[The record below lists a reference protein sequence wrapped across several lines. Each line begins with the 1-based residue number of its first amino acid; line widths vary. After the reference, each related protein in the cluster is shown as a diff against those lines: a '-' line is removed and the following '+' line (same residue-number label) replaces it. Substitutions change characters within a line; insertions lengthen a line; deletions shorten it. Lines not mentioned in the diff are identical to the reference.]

1 VKNIKHIVLRSI
13 LALVVTFVTISLLL
27 VLPFKWLNPPVSA
40 LMIDRWLASEYE
52 LNTTRRWLSWGVMP
66 KEVALAVVTAEDQ
79 RFPLHS
85 GIDLNEIFNA
95 ISAATKGKKLRGAS
109 TISQQVAKNMFL
121 WNGRSWLRKGLEI
134 WFTALIEVAWGKQ
147 RILEVYLNI
156 AEWGP
161 GIFGVEQAS
170 RFYFGINPDQ
180 LSPKRVALLASVLPN
195 PHRYNPAYPSDY
207 IQRRAE
213 WNIQQQKQLGGVS
226 WLTKLD

>member
-1 VKNIKHIVLRSI
+1 VKNIKRIVLRSI

-27 VLPFKWLNPPVSA
+27 VLPFKWLNPPISA

-85 GIDLNEIFNA
+85 GIDFNEVFNA

-170 RFYFGINPDQ
+170 RFYFGINPD
-180 LSPKRVALLASVLPN
+180 
-195 PHRYNPAYPSDY
+195 
-207 IQRRAE
+207 
-213 WNIQQQKQLGGVS
+213 
-226 WLTKLD
+226 

>member
-85 GIDLNEIFNA
+85 GIDFNEVFNA

-213 WNIQQQKQLGGVS
+213 WNLQQQKQLGGVS
-226 WLTKLD
+226 WLAKLD

>member
-1 VKNIKHIVLRSI
+1 VKNIKRIVLRSI

-40 LMIDRWLASEYE
+40 LMIDRWLAAEYE
-52 LNTTRRWLSWGVMP
+52 LNTTHRWLSWGLMP

-85 GIDLNEIFNA
+85 GIDLNEVFNA

-121 WNGRSWLRKGLEI
+121 WNGRSWLRKGLEL
-134 WFTALIEVAWGKQ
+134 WFTALIEVVWGKQ

-170 RFYFGINPDQ
+170 RFYFGIKPDQ

-213 WNIQQQKQLGGVS
+213 WNLQQQKQLGGVS